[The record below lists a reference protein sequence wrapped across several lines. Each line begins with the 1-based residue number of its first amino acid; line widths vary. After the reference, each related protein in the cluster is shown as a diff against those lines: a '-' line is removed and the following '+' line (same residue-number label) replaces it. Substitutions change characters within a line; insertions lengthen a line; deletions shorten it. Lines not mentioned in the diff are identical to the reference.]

1 MTQTKNK
8 SFVSPRICSRY
19 AKYDHS
25 EHMIIRNIFT
35 KMAVNTWMQ
44 HRINRSCSKCTYFS
58 ERGAVYII
66 SEKEWTCCW
75 IINVTFVLSVS
86 QCMNWYWLWV
96 YILFGDQAPKWCT
109 ENTDQMVVFS
119 VISCR
124 HCRKNK
130 GLPHLLEYLGLF
142 SDTVAIYKAT
152 PAISTK
158 ELRLHL
164 VRTTQSIIKAK
175 SPIVILH

>member
-119 VISCR
+119 FLADIVGKIKDCR
-124 HCRKNK
+124 ICSNILGSSLTLLLYIRQ
-130 GLPHLLEYLGLF
+130 LPPFPPRNYGCIWSEQHR
-142 SDTVAIYKAT
+142 A
-152 PAISTK
+152 
-158 ELRLHL
+158 
-164 VRTTQSIIKAK
+164 
-175 SPIVILH
+175 